1 MKLRDHPLMNYYG
14 FSHWSSAW
22 ISLNG
27 REGRMSRSE
36 VGVLIGA
43 RKSEIRTDGII
54 LIMKYN
60 GNLYCGTLAFP
71 EIAFFDEM
79 FDLMKKSIG
88 LSIHDIGDTDL
99 SHTPFSENTNLL
111 DYRI

>member
-1 MKLRDHPLMNYYG
+1 MKLRDHPLMNYYS
-14 FSHWSSAW
+14 SHNWPPAW

-27 REGRMSRSE
+27 REGRMSRNE
-36 VGVLIGA
+36 VGVLIGV
-43 RKSEIRTDGII
+43 RKSEIRTDGIA

-60 GNLYCGTLAFP
+60 GNLYCGTLTFP
-71 EIAFFDEM
+71 DVAFFNEI

-99 SHTPFSENTNLL
+99 SHASFLKIQT
-111 DYRI
+111 Y